1 MIHGNA
7 IARAVSGAVGIVLAA
22 AIAAAPA
29 AVAQPA
35 GGAPAASAS
44 ARSVPMPAGPLGE
57 AIRYG
62 ELLVTQTQ
70 DYAKPYVGN
79 GLRCTNCHLDRG
91 QMPYAAPFTG
101 LWGVFPEYSAR
112 DAAVVTL
119 QTRLNDCF
127 LRSMNGRALPA
138 DSKEMVG
145 LLAYVWWL
153 SQGVPTGVDAPGRGF
168 RDIRLPPGAKP
179 DAVAGKALYAQ
190 KCAACHGGD
199 GQGLASAG
207 GQYTFP
213 PLWGPQSFNIG
224 AGMARTGTAAAF
236 IQAKM
241 PLGQGGTLTD
251 KEAFDIAAYVTRQPR
266 PDFPSKSADWP
277 KGGKPADAPY

>member
-1 MIHGNA
+1 MGKRRV
-7 IARAVSGAVGIVLAA
+7 RAGIGALALAVALSGASAGVAGAAGAVG
-22 AIAAAPA
+22 A
-29 AVAQPA
+29 AVD
-35 GGAPAASAS
+35 GAHSP
-44 ARSVPMPAGPLGE
+44 VKPFPEGPLGE

-153 SQGVPTGVDAPGRGF
+153 SQGVPTGVDAAGRGF

-199 GQGLASAG
+199 GQGLANAG

-236 IQAKM
+236 IQTKM

-251 KEAFDIAAYVTRQPR
+251 KEAFDIAAYITRQPR
-266 PDFPSKSADWP
+266 LDFPPKSADWP